1 MLSHEP
7 VSRGIRNPLANPRER
22 IEARMSLPD
31 IAGHE
36 LQDLVGSGRCGA
48 VYRAVSA
55 SGRACAV
62 KVFSSMAIN
71 RKALATAFRALQQ
84 MPHHRGVLP
93 VENYSFDKTPY
104 FCVMP
109 LVGVMTKDS
118 HGRRQWQT
126 PTLEAACNGLPPE
139 QAWRHIYEV
148 ADALAWLHKH
158 GIPHGNLRPCNV
170 LLEDDAESSIRLTD
184 LAQGWVG
191 GIHHLELTD
200 HFAHLCPEQAENPD
214 GVFAGYGPTWDVY
227 SFGVLAY
234 RLLNGT
240 LPRGA
245 EMWASEVERAQQQ
258 AAAGLAVQ
266 IDSNALL
273 SAVKSQPKVVW
284 PRPAQSKWD
293 ERRRNIIERAL
304 DLNPAARWADMREVV
319 REFEVLESDYL
330 LEESREQ
337 TVRERQKQAKKVLTL
352 QTAALSL
359 LTIFVLCFIYAFVTL
374 RRAQRAEKTI
384 DTLGANHKVEI
395 AAREN
400 RIATLTGERDIAR
413 GAKAVADQNLQ
424 NSQNA
429 VDQFLTQL
437 LQTPTGNEMEAGF
450 QKEQLND
457 ALAYCMRG
465 IPALEASPALGV
477 ERLRAY
483 GNIGQ
488 LHLRL
493 RNSAKAVEYLTKARE
508 QARELIGKG
517 TADGAQTALHQ
528 QWLGRYSLL
537 LSDIRGREGRHAES
551 LALLKDAT
559 VNLDKGLAADP
570 RNRLARN
577 ECARAWLEYGLRT
590 LRNGDISD
598 SEQALARVPVILDP
612 KLIGHDLI
620 SDEKF
625 LLARAKFARGISQR
639 EAGRIEDALNT
650 LIDSVKDMGGLVLGS
665 SPRNQD
671 QALLLAEAYTEL
683 AELIGRHF
691 SGADAR
697 EAHNQA
703 LPVLLEL
710 NRLMPEWAEVK
721 YFLARN
727 YGALA
732 SLARDAGNP
741 SEAAKKKQDAI
752 ELVNEILADDKTN
765 ARYGFLLAKLRGE
778 YAELMADTGKTA
790 GAIPIA
796 KQAVESMEELIKALP
811 ENDKLTPERRMWSS
825 QLAQLY
831 GSLGHTS
838 ESAGKK
844 TEAKAAFAS
853 AVAIWEK
860 LSAAIANDE
869 AIQAGLNW
877 SKGRLAKF
885 K

>member
-1 MLSHEP
+1 
-7 VSRGIRNPLANPRER
+7 
-22 IEARMSLPD
+22 MSLPD

-55 SGRACAV
+55 NGKACAV

-93 VENYSFDKTPY
+93 VESYSFDKTPY

-109 LVGVMTKDS
+109 LVGVMTKDN

-126 PTLEAACNGLPPE
+126 PTLESACTGLPPE

-158 GIPHGNLRPCNV
+158 GIPHGNLRPSNV
-170 LLEDDAESSIRLTD
+170 LLEDDAESSVRLAD
-184 LAQGWVG
+184 IAQGWVG

-200 HFAHLCPEQAENPD
+200 HFVHLCPEQAENPD

-234 RLLNGT
+234 RLLNGV

-245 EMWASEVERAQQQ
+245 DMWESEVERARQQ
-258 AAAGLAVQ
+258 AASGLAAQ

-273 SAVKSQPKVVW
+273 AAVKSQPRVLW
-284 PRPAQSKWD
+284 PHASQSKWE

-330 LEESREQ
+330 LEEARDQ
-337 TVRERQKQAKKVLTL
+337 TVRERQLQAKKVLTL
-352 QTAALSL
+352 QASAISL

-384 DTLGANHKVEI
+384 DGLAANHKIEI
-395 AAREN
+395 DERES
-400 RIATLTGERDIAR
+400 RIGMLTNERDIAR
-413 GAKAVADQNLQ
+413 GAKSVADQNLQ

-450 QKEQLND
+450 QREQLND
-457 ALAYCMRG
+457 ALDYCMRG
-465 IPALEASPALGV
+465 LPVLEASKTLGV

-488 LHLRL
+488 LHLKL
-493 RNSAKAVEYLTKARE
+493 RNSTQAVTYLTKARD
-508 QARELIGKG
+508 QAQELISKG
-517 TADGAQTALHQ
+517 EGEGPQIALYQ

-537 LSDIRGREGRHAES
+537 LSDIRGREGKHAES

-570 RNRLARN
+570 KNRLARN
-577 ECARAWLEYGLRT
+577 ECARAWLEYGMRT
-590 LRNGDISD
+590 LRNGDVAD
-598 SEQALARVPVILDP
+598 SEQAMARVPAILDP

-620 SDEKF
+620 NDEKF
-625 LLARAKFARGISQR
+625 ILARATFAKGISQR
-639 EAGRIEDALNT
+639 EAGKTEEALNT
-650 LIDSVKDMGGLVLGS
+650 LIDSVKEMGELVLGS

-691 SGADAR
+691 SGADAK
-697 EAHNQA
+697 EAHSQA
-703 LPVLLEL
+703 VPILLEL
-710 NRLMPEWAEVK
+710 NSLMPEWGEVK
-721 YFLARN
+721 YLLARN

-732 SLARDAGNP
+732 SLARDAGSP
-741 SEAAKKKQDAI
+741 SEASKKKQDAI
-752 ELVNEILADDKTN
+752 ELVNEIIADDKEN

-778 YAELMADTGKTA
+778 YAELLADSGKTTA
-790 GAIPIA
+790 AIPIA
-796 KQAVESMEELIKALP
+796 KQAVELLEGLITAQP
-811 ENDKLTPERRMWSS
+811 PSEKLTPERRMWAS

-831 GSLGHTS
+831 GALGHTS

-844 TEAKAAFAS
+844 TEAKAAFAN

-860 LSAAIANDE
+860 LAAAIANDE
-869 AIQAGLNW
+869 AIQTGLTW
-877 SKGRLAKF
+877 SKGRLAKL

>member
-1 MLSHEP
+1 
-7 VSRGIRNPLANPRER
+7 
-22 IEARMSLPD
+22 MSLPD

-55 SGRACAV
+55 NGKACAV

-71 RKALATAFRALQQ
+71 RKALTTAFRALQQ

-93 VENYSFDKTPY
+93 VESYSFDKTPY

-126 PTLEAACNGLPPE
+126 PTLEAACSGLPPE

-148 ADALAWLHKH
+148 SDALAWLHKH
-158 GIPHGNLRPCNV
+158 GIPHGNLRPSNI

-184 LAQGWVG
+184 IAQGWVG

-200 HFAHLCPEQAENPD
+200 HFVHLCPEQAENPD

-240 LPRGA
+240 LPRA
-245 EMWASEVERAQQQ
+245 ADIWANEVERARQQ
-258 AAAGLAVQ
+258 AAAGLAAQ
-266 IDSNALL
+266 IDSNMLL
-273 SAVKSQPKVVW
+273 TAVKSQPKIVW
-284 PRPAQSKWD
+284 PHPAQSKWD

-304 DLNPAARWADMREVV
+304 DLNPAARWSDMREVV

-337 TVRERQKQAKKVLTL
+337 TVRERQNQAKKVLTL
-352 QTAALSL
+352 QTTAISL

-374 RRAQRAEKTI
+374 RRAQKAEKTI
-384 DTLGANHKVEI
+384 DSLSDNHKIEI
-395 AAREN
+395 DAREN
-400 RIATLTGERDIAR
+400 RIATLTTERDASR
-413 GAKAVADQNLQ
+413 SAKAEADQNLI

-437 LQTPTGNEMEAGF
+437 LQTPTSNEMDVGF
-450 QKEQLND
+450 SKEQLQD

-465 IPALEASPALGV
+465 LPALEQSPSLGV

-488 LHLRL
+488 LHLKL
-493 RNSAKAVEYLTKARE
+493 RNTVQAVTFLTKAHD
-508 QARELIGKG
+508 QASELISKG
-517 TADGAQTALHQ
+517 VGGGDATPVALYQ

-537 LSDIRGREGRHAES
+537 LSDIRSREGRHAES
-551 LALLKDAT
+551 LAMLQDAT

-570 RNRLARN
+570 KNRLARN

-590 LRNGDISD
+590 LRNGDMTI
-598 SEQALARVPVILDP
+598 SEQALARVPAILDP
-612 KLIGHDLI
+612 KLIGHELI
-620 SDEKF
+620 NDEKF
-625 LLARAKFARGISQR
+625 LLARAKFAKGISQR
-639 EAGRIEDALNT
+639 EAGKIEDALNT
-650 LIDSVKDMGGLVLGS
+650 LIDSVKDMGELVLGS

-691 SGADAR
+691 SGTDAK
-697 EAHNQA
+697 EAHSQA
-703 LPVLLEL
+703 LPILLEL
-710 NRLMPEWAEVK
+710 NRLLPEWSEVK
-721 YFLARN
+721 YLLARN
-727 YGALA
+727 YGSLA
-732 SLARDAGNP
+732 SLARDAGSP
-741 SEAAKKKQDAI
+741 GEASKKKQDAI
-752 ELVNEILADDKTN
+752 ELVNEIIADDKDN
-765 ARYGFLLAKLRGE
+765 VRFAFLLAKLRGE
-778 YAELMADTGKTA
+778 YAEILADGGKTA
-790 GAIPIA
+790 NAIPIA
-796 KQAVESMEELIKALP
+796 KQAVDSLETLIKALP
-811 ENDKLTPERRMWSS
+811 PSEKLTPERRMWES

-831 GSLGHTS
+831 GALGHTS

-844 TEAKAAFAS
+844 AEAKVAFAK
-853 AVAIWEK
+853 AVATWEK
-860 LSAAIANDE
+860 LAAAITNDE
-869 AIQAGLNW
+869 AIQAGLTW
-877 SKGRLAKF
+877 SKGRLAKI

>member
-1 MLSHEP
+1 
-7 VSRGIRNPLANPRER
+7 
-22 IEARMSLPD
+22 MSLPD

-55 SGRACAV
+55 NGKACAV

-84 MPHHRGVLP
+84 MPYHRGVLP
-93 VENYSFDKTPY
+93 VDNFSFDKTPY

-109 LVGVMTKDS
+109 LVGVMTKDN

-126 PTLEAACNGLPPE
+126 PTLESACTGLPPE

-158 GIPHGNLRPCNV
+158 GIPHGNLRPSNV

-184 LAQGWVG
+184 IAQGWVG

-200 HFAHLCPEQAENPD
+200 HFVHLCPEQAENPD

-234 RLLNGT
+234 RLLNGM

-245 EMWASEVERAQQQ
+245 EMWDSEIDRARQQ
-258 AAAGLAVQ
+258 AASGLAAQ

-273 SAVKSQPKVVW
+273 AAVKAQPKVVW
-284 PRPAQSKWD
+284 PQSAQSKWE

-330 LEESREQ
+330 LEESRDQ
-337 TVRERQKQAKKVLTL
+337 TMRERQKQAKKILTL
-352 QTAALSL
+352 QSAAISL
-359 LTIFVLCFIYAFVTL
+359 LTIFVLSFIYAFVTL

-384 DTLGANHKVEI
+384 GGLAANHKVEI
-395 AAREN
+395 DALDD
-400 RIATLTGERDIAR
+400 RINTLTGERDVAR

-465 IPALEASPALGV
+465 LPALEQSKELGV
-477 ERLRAY
+477 ELLRAY

-488 LHLRL
+488 LHLKL
-493 RNSAKAVEYLTKARE
+493 RDATQAVTYLTKARD
-508 QARELIGKG
+508 QAAELISKDEGEG
-517 TADGAQTALHQ
+517 TQIALYQ
-528 QWLGRYSLL
+528 QWMGRYSLL
-537 LSDIRGREGRHAES
+537 LSDIRGREGKHVES

-570 RNRLARN
+570 KNRLARN

-590 LRNGDISD
+590 LRNGDMAD

-620 SDEKF
+620 NDEKF
-625 LLARAKFARGISQR
+625 ILARATFAKGISQR
-639 EAGRIEDALNT
+639 EAGKTEEALNT
-650 LIDSVKDMGGLVLGS
+650 LIDSVKEMGELVLGS

-691 SGADAR
+691 SGADAK
-697 EAHNQA
+697 EAHSQA
-703 LPVLLEL
+703 VPILLEL

-732 SLARDAGNP
+732 SLARDAGSP
-741 SEAAKKKQDAI
+741 SEASKKKQDAI
-752 ELVNEILADDKTN
+752 ELVNEIIADDKEN

-778 YAELMADTGKTA
+778 YAELLADSGKTTA
-790 GAIPIA
+790 SIPIA
-796 KQAVESMEELIKALP
+796 KQAVELLEALITAQP
-811 ENDKLTPERRMWSS
+811 ASEKLTPERRMWAS

-831 GSLGHTS
+831 GALGHTS

-844 TEAKAAFAS
+844 TDAKAAFAN

-860 LSAAIANDE
+860 LAAAIANDE
-869 AIQAGLNW
+869 AIQTGLTW
-877 SKGRLAKF
+877 SKGRLAKL

>member
-1 MLSHEP
+1 
-7 VSRGIRNPLANPRER
+7 
-22 IEARMSLPD
+22 MSLPD

-55 SGRACAV
+55 NGKACAV

-126 PTLEAACNGLPPE
+126 PTLEAVCNGLPPE

-158 GIPHGNLRPCNV
+158 GIPHGNLRPANV

-184 LAQGWVG
+184 IAQGWVG

-200 HFAHLCPEQAENPD
+200 HFVHLCPEQAENPD

-234 RLLNGT
+234 RLLNGI

-258 AAAGLAVQ
+258 AAAGLAAQ

-273 SAVKSQPKVVW
+273 AAVKSQPKVVW
-284 PRPAQSKWD
+284 PHPAQSKWD

-374 RRAQRAEKTI
+374 RRAQKAEKTI
-384 DTLGANHKVEI
+384 DSLGANHKIEI
-395 AAREN
+395 DAREN
-400 RIATLTGERDIAR
+400 RIATLTTERDTSRA
-413 GAKAVADQNLQ
+413 AKAVADQNLQ

-465 IPALEASPALGV
+465 LTALETSPALGV

-493 RNSAKAVEYLTKARE
+493 RNTTQAVEYLTKARE
-508 QARELIGKG
+508 QALDLISKG
-517 TADGAQTALHQ
+517 AGEGAQIALYQ

-537 LSDIRGREGRHAES
+537 LSDIRGREGRHADS
-551 LALLKDAT
+551 LLLLGDAT

-570 RNRLARN
+570 KNRLARN

-590 LRNGDISD
+590 LRNGDMPG

-620 SDEKF
+620 NDEKF
-625 LLARAKFARGISQR
+625 ILARAKFAKGISQR
-639 EAGRIEDALNT
+639 EAGKIEEALNT
-650 LIDSVKDMGGLVLGS
+650 LIDSVKDMGELVLGS

-691 SGADAR
+691 SGADAK
-697 EAHNQA
+697 EAHSQA
-703 LPVLLEL
+703 LPILLEL

-741 SEAAKKKQDAI
+741 SEASKKKQDAI

-778 YAELMADTGKTA
+778 YAELMADTGKTTA
-790 GAIPIA
+790 AIPIA
-796 KQAVESMEELIKALP
+796 KQAVESMEALIKALP
-811 ENDKLTPERRMWSS
+811 ESDKLTPERRMWSS

-831 GSLGHTS
+831 GALGHTS

-860 LSAAIANDE
+860 LAAAIANDE

-877 SKGRLAKF
+877 SKGRLAKI

>member
-1 MLSHEP
+1 
-7 VSRGIRNPLANPRER
+7 
-22 IEARMSLPD
+22 MSLPE

-55 SGRACAV
+55 NGKACAV

-93 VENYSFDKTPY
+93 VESYSFDKTPY

-126 PTLEAACNGLPPE
+126 PTLESACNGLPPE

-158 GIPHGNLRPCNV
+158 GIPHGNLRPSNI
-170 LLEDDAESSIRLTD
+170 LLEDDAESSIRLSD
-184 LAQGWVG
+184 IAQGWVG

-200 HFAHLCPEQAENPD
+200 HFVHLCPEQAENPD
-214 GVFAGYGPTWDVY
+214 GVFAGYGPSWDVY

-234 RLLNGT
+234 RLLNGM

-245 EMWASEVERAQQQ
+245 EMWDSEVERARQQ
-258 AAAGLAVQ
+258 AASGLAVQ

-273 SAVKSQPKVVW
+273 SAVKMQPKIVW
-284 PRPAQSKWD
+284 PHPAQSKWE
-293 ERRRNIIERAL
+293 ERRHNIIERAL

-330 LEESREQ
+330 LEEARDQ

-352 QTAALSL
+352 QTAAISL

-384 DTLGANHKVEI
+384 DNLASNHKIELDAQKNLNTTVM
-395 AAREN
+395 N
-400 RIATLTGERDIAR
+400 ERDTAR
-413 GAKAVADQNLQ
+413 AAKAVADQNLQ

-450 QKEQLND
+450 QKEQLRD

-465 IPALEASPALGV
+465 LPVLEQSPALGV

-488 LHLRL
+488 LHLKL
-493 RNSAKAVEYLTKARE
+493 RDTVQAVTYLTKARE
-508 QARELIGKG
+508 QAAELISKG
-517 TADGAQTALHQ
+517 AGEESQIALYQ

-537 LSDIRGREGRHAES
+537 LSDIRGHEGRHAES
-551 LALLKDAT
+551 LELLKEAT

-570 RNRLARN
+570 KNRLARN

-590 LRNGDISD
+590 LRNGDVAD
-598 SEQALARVPVILDP
+598 SEQALARVPMILDP

-620 SDEKF
+620 NDEKF
-625 LLARAKFARGISQR
+625 ILARAKFAKGISQR
-639 EAGRIEDALNT
+639 DAGKVEDALNT
-650 LIDSVKDMGGLVLGS
+650 LIDSVKDMGELVLGS

-691 SGADAR
+691 SGVDAK
-697 EAHNQA
+697 EAHNQGV
-703 LPVLLEL
+703 PILLEL
-710 NRLMPEWAEVK
+710 NRLLPEWAEVK
-721 YFLARN
+721 YLLARN

-732 SLARDAGNP
+732 SLARDAGSP

-752 ELVNEILADDKTN
+752 ELVNEILADETDN
-765 ARYGFLLAKLRGE
+765 ARYGFLQAKLRGE
-778 YAELMADTGKTA
+778 YAELLADSGKTSA
-790 GAIPIA
+790 AIPIA
-796 KQAVESMEELIKALP
+796 KQAVESLEALIKAQP
-811 ENDKLTPERRMWSS
+811 ESDKLTPERRMWAS

-831 GSLGHTS
+831 GSLGHTT
-838 ESAGKK
+838 EKAGNK
-844 TEAKAAFAS
+844 TEARAAFS
-853 AVAIWEK
+853 NAVAIWEK
-860 LSAAIANDE
+860 LAAAIANDE
-869 AIQAGLNW
+869 AIQTGLTW
-877 SKGRLAKF
+877 SKGRLAKL

>member
-1 MLSHEP
+1 
-7 VSRGIRNPLANPRER
+7 
-22 IEARMSLPD
+22 MSLPE

-36 LQDLVGSGRCGA
+36 LQDLVGSGSCGA
-48 VYRAVSA
+48 VYRAVA
-55 SGRACAV
+55 SNGKACAV

-71 RKALATAFRALQQ
+71 RKALNTAFRALQQ

-93 VENYSFDKTPY
+93 IESFSFEKTPY

-118 HGRRQWQT
+118 HGRRLWQT
-126 PTLEAACNGLPPE
+126 PTLESFCSGLPPE

-148 ADALAWLHKH
+148 SDALAWLHKH
-158 GIPHGNLRPCNV
+158 GLPHGNLRPSNV

-184 LAQGWVG
+184 IAQGWVG
-191 GIHHLELTD
+191 GIHHLDLTD
-200 HFAHLCPEQAENPD
+200 HFLHLCPEQAENPD
-214 GVFAGYGPTWDVY
+214 GVFAGYGPSWDVY

-234 RLLNGT
+234 RLLNGV

-245 EMWASEVERAQQQ
+245 DMWTNEVARAKQHSAS
-258 AAAGLAVQ
+258 GLAVQ

-273 SAVKSQPKVVW
+273 AAVKSQPKIVW
-284 PRPAQSKWD
+284 MNPAQSKW
-293 ERRRNIIERAL
+293 EARRHSIIERAL
-304 DLNPAARWADMREVV
+304 DLNPAARWADMREIV

-337 TVRERQKQAKKVLTL
+337 TGRVRQQQAKKILTL
-352 QTAALSL
+352 QTASISL
-359 LTIFVLCFIYAFVTL
+359 LSVFVLCFIYSFVTL
-374 RRAQRAEKTI
+374 RRAQKAETTVSNI
-384 DTLGANHKVEI
+384 HATHKIELD
-395 AAREN
+395 ARDE
-400 RIATLTGERDIAR
+400 RLATLTSERDISR
-413 GAKAVADQNLQ
+413 GAKAVADSNLQ

-437 LQTPTGNEMEAGF
+437 LQTPTGNEMEVGF
-450 QKEQLND
+450 SRDQLNE

-465 IPALEASPALGV
+465 LPALEQSADLGV

-488 LHLRL
+488 LHLKL
-493 RNSAKAVEYLTKARE
+493 RNGPQATTFLTKARD
-508 QARELIGKG
+508 QALELLSKG
-517 TADGAQTALHQ
+517 VGEGAQRALYQ

-537 LSDIRGREGRHAES
+537 LSDIRSREGRHADS

-559 VNLDKGLAADP
+559 TNLDSGLAADP
-570 RNRLARN
+570 KNRLARN

-590 LRNGDISD
+590 LRNGDAAD
-598 SEQALARVPVILDP
+598 SEQALARVPAILDP

-625 LLARAKFARGISQR
+625 ILARAKFAKGVSQR
-639 EAGRIEDALNT
+639 DGGKIEEALNT
-650 LIDSVKDMGGLVLGS
+650 LIDSVKAMGELVLGS

-691 SGADAR
+691 SGNDAK

-703 LPVLLEL
+703 LPILLEL
-710 NRLMPEWAEVK
+710 NRLLPEWAEVK
-721 YFLARN
+721 YLLARN

-732 SLARDAGNP
+732 GLARDAGNP
-741 SEAAKKKQDAI
+741 SEASKKKQDAI
-752 ELVNEILADDKTN
+752 EFVNEILADDKTN

-778 YAELMADTGKTA
+778 YAELMADNGKTA
-790 GAIPIA
+790 AAIPIA
-796 KQAVESMEELIKALP
+796 KQAVDSIEALITALP
-811 ENDKLTPERRMWSS
+811 GDKLTPERRMWES

-831 GSLGHTS
+831 GALGHTS
-838 ESAGKK
+838 EGAGKK
-844 TEAKAAFAS
+844 TEAKAAFTKS
-853 AVAIWEK
+853 VAIWEK
-860 LSAAIANDE
+860 LAAAIANDE
-869 AIQAGLNW
+869 SIQTGLNW
-877 SKGRLAKF
+877 SKGRLAKL

>member
-1 MLSHEP
+1 
-7 VSRGIRNPLANPRER
+7 
-22 IEARMSLPD
+22 MSLPE

-48 VYRAVSA
+48 VYRAVSTH
-55 SGRACAV
+55 GKACAV

-93 VENYSFDKTPY
+93 VENFSFEKTPY

-109 LVGVMTKDS
+109 LVGVMTKDN
-118 HGRRQWQT
+118 HGRRLWQT
-126 PTLEAACNGLPPE
+126 PTLEAACGGLPPE

-148 ADALAWLHKH
+148 ADALSWLHKH
-158 GIPHGNLRPCNV
+158 GLPHGNLRPANV
-170 LLEDDAESSIRLTD
+170 LLEDDAESSVRLTD
-184 LAQGWVG
+184 IAQGWVG

-200 HFAHLCPEQAENPD
+200 HFVHLCPEQAENPD
-214 GVFAGYGPTWDVY
+214 GVFAGYGPSWDVY

-234 RLLNGT
+234 RLLNGR

-245 EMWASEVERAQQQ
+245 EMWESEVARASQ
-258 AAAGLAVQ
+258 AAASGLAVQ

-273 SAVKSQPKVVW
+273 AAVKAQPKIVW
-284 PRPAQSKWD
+284 PQPAQSKWE

-304 DLNPAARWADMREVV
+304 DLNPAARWADMREIV

-330 LEESREQ
+330 LEEAREQ
-337 TVRERQKQAKKVLTL
+337 TVRERQKQARKVLTL
-352 QTAALSL
+352 QTTAITL
-359 LTIFVLCFIYAFVTL
+359 LTLVVLSVIYAFVTL
-374 RRAQRAEKTI
+374 RRAQKAETTI
-384 DTLGANHKVEI
+384 ASISANHKHETDALDAQI
-395 AAREN
+395 T
-400 RIATLTGERDIAR
+400 TLTSERDASR
-413 GAKAVADQNLQ
+413 AAKAVADQNLQ

-450 QKEQLND
+450 SRDQLKE
-457 ALAYCMRG
+457 ALAYCLRG
-465 IPALEASPALGV
+465 LPALEEAPALGV

-488 LHLRL
+488 LHLKL
-493 RNSAKAVEYLTKARE
+493 RDSAKAVEYLTKARD
-508 QARELIGKG
+508 QAAELIGKG
-517 TADGAQTALHQ
+517 AAEPAQLALYQ

-537 LSDIRGREGRHAES
+537 LSDIRGREGRHADS

-559 VNLDKGLAADP
+559 VNLDQGMAADP
-570 RNRLARN
+570 KNRLARN

-590 LRNGDISD
+590 LRNGDMAD
-598 SEQALARVPVILDP
+598 SEQALARVPVILDA
-612 KLIGHDLI
+612 KLIGHELI
-620 SDEKF
+620 NDEKF
-625 LLARAKFARGISQR
+625 ILARAKYAKGISQR
-639 EAGRIEDALNT
+639 EAGKIEEALNT
-650 LIDSVKDMGGLVLGS
+650 LIDSVKDMGELVLGS
-665 SPRNQD
+665 SPRNQE
-671 QALLLAEAYTEL
+671 QALLLSEAYTEL

-691 SGADAR
+691 SGADAK

-703 LPVLLEL
+703 LPILLEL
-710 NRLMPEWAEVK
+710 NRLLPEWTEVK
-721 YFLARN
+721 YLLARN

-732 SLARDAGNP
+732 SLARDAGSP

-752 ELVNEILADDKTN
+752 ELVNEILSDDKDN
-765 ARYGFLLAKLRGE
+765 VRYGFLLAKLRGE
-778 YAELMADTGKTA
+778 YAELMADGGKTTA
-790 GAIPIA
+790 AIPIA
-796 KQAVESMEELIKALP
+796 KQAVESLEALIQAQP
-811 ENDKLTPERRMWSS
+811 PSDKLTPERRMWAG

-844 TEAKAAFAS
+844 TEAKAAFAN

-860 LSAAIANDE
+860 LAAATSNDE
-869 AIQAGLNW
+869 AVQNGLTW
-877 SKGRLAKF
+877 SKGRLAKI

>member
-1 MLSHEP
+1 
-7 VSRGIRNPLANPRER
+7 
-22 IEARMSLPD
+22 MSLPE

-48 VYRAVSA
+48 VYRAVA
-55 SGRACAV
+55 TNGKACAV

-71 RKALATAFRALQQ
+71 RKALATAFRVQQQ

-93 VENYSFDKTPY
+93 VETFSFDRTPY

-118 HGRRQWQT
+118 HGRRLWQT
-126 PTLEAACNGLPPE
+126 PTLEAACSGGLPPE

-158 GIPHGNLRPCNV
+158 GLPHGNLRPCNV
-170 LLEDDAESSIRLTD
+170 LLEDDAEASIRLTD
-184 LAQGWVG
+184 IAQGWVG

-200 HFAHLCPEQAENPD
+200 HFVHLCPEQAENPD
-214 GVFAGYGPTWDVY
+214 GVFAGYGPSWDVY

-234 RLLNGT
+234 RLLNGV

-245 EMWASEVERAQQQ
+245 DAWAEEVERANQA

-266 IDSNALL
+266 INSNVLL
-273 SAVKSQPKVVW
+273 AAVKAQPKVVW
-284 PRPAQSKWD
+284 PHPAQSKWD

-304 DLNPAARWADMREVV
+304 DLNPAARWADMREIV

-337 TVRERQKQAKKVLTL
+337 TVRERQLQAKKVMTL
-352 QTAALSL
+352 QTTAICL
-359 LTIFVLCFIYAFVTL
+359 LTVFVLAGVYAFLTL
-374 RRAQRAEKTI
+374 RRAQKAEGTI
-384 DTLGANHKVEI
+384 DNLNANHKVEI
-395 AAREN
+395 DAREV
-400 RIATLTGERDIAR
+400 RIATLTNERDSSR
-413 GAKAVADQNLQ
+413 SAKAVTDQNLQ
-424 NSQNA
+424 NSQRA

-450 QKEQLND
+450 SRDQLLE
-457 ALAYCMRG
+457 ALEYCMRG
-465 IPALEASPALGV
+465 LPVLEQSPNLGV

-488 LHLRL
+488 LHLKL
-493 RNSAKAVEYLTKARE
+493 RNSSQAVAYLTKARE
-508 QARELIGKG
+508 QATELIVKG
-517 TADGAQTALHQ
+517 GDIDPAQLAQYQ

-537 LSDIRGREGRHAES
+537 LSDIRNHEGRHAAS
-551 LALLKDAT
+551 LELLKEAT
-559 VNLDKGLAADP
+559 ANLDKGLAADP

-590 LRNGDISD
+590 LRNGDSTE
-598 SEQALARVPVILDP
+598 SEAALARVPAILDP

-620 SDEKF
+620 NDEKF
-625 LLARAKFARGISQR
+625 ILARAKFAKGISQR
-639 EAGRIEDALNT
+639 DSGKVEDALNT
-650 LIDSVKDMGGLVLGS
+650 LIDSVKDMGELVMGS

-683 AELIGRHF
+683 AELIGKHF
-691 SGADAR
+691 GGADAK

-703 LPVLLEL
+703 LPILLEL
-710 NRLMPEWAEVK
+710 NRILPEWADVK
-721 YFLARN
+721 YLLARN

-732 SLARDAGNP
+732 SLARDAGSA

-778 YAELMADTGKTA
+778 YAELMADAGKTA
-790 GAIPIA
+790 AAIPIA
-796 KQAVESMEELIKALP
+796 QQAVTALEELIKAQGP
-811 ENDKLTPERRMWSS
+811 AEKLTPERRMWAA

-831 GSLGHTS
+831 GALGHTC
-838 ESAGKK
+838 EGAGKK
-844 TEAKAAFAS
+844 AEARTAFSS

-860 LSAAIANDE
+860 LAAASAADE
-869 AIQAGLNW
+869 AVQAGLAW
-877 SKGRLAKF
+877 SKGRLAKI

>member
-1 MLSHEP
+1 
-7 VSRGIRNPLANPRER
+7 
-22 IEARMSLPD
+22 MSLPE

-55 SGRACAV
+55 NGKACAV

-93 VENYSFDKTPY
+93 VESYSFDKTPY

-126 PTLEAACNGLPPE
+126 PTLESACNGLPPE

-158 GIPHGNLRPCNV
+158 GIPHGNLRPSNI
-170 LLEDDAESSIRLTD
+170 LLEDDAESSIRLSD
-184 LAQGWVG
+184 IAQGWVG

-200 HFAHLCPEQAENPD
+200 HFVHLCPEQAENPD
-214 GVFAGYGPTWDVY
+214 GVFAGYGPSWDVY

-234 RLLNGT
+234 RLLNGM

-245 EMWASEVERAQQQ
+245 EMWDSEVERARQQ
-258 AAAGLAVQ
+258 AASGLAVQ

-273 SAVKSQPKVVW
+273 SAVKMQPKIVW
-284 PRPAQSKWD
+284 PHPAQSKWE
-293 ERRRNIIERAL
+293 ERRHNIIERAL

-330 LEESREQ
+330 LEEARDQ

-352 QTAALSL
+352 QTSAISL
-359 LTIFVLCFIYAFVTL
+359 LTIFVLCFIYAFTTL
-374 RRAQRAEKTI
+374 RRAQKAEKTI
-384 DTLGANHKVEI
+384 DSLAANHKIELDAQKNLNTTVM
-395 AAREN
+395 N
-400 RIATLTGERDIAR
+400 ERDTAR
-413 GAKAVADQNLQ
+413 AAKAVADQNLQ

-450 QKEQLND
+450 QKEQLRD

-465 IPALEASPALGV
+465 LPGLEESPALGV

-488 LHLRL
+488 LHLKL
-493 RNSAKAVEYLTKARE
+493 RDTAQAVTYLTKARE
-508 QARELIGKG
+508 QAAELIQKG
-517 TADGAQTALHQ
+517 QGEESQIALYQ

-537 LSDIRGREGRHAES
+537 LSDIRGHEGRHAES
-551 LALLKDAT
+551 LELLKEAT

-570 RNRLARN
+570 KNRLARN

-590 LRNGDISD
+590 LRNGDVAD
-598 SEQALARVPVILDP
+598 SEQALARVPMILDP

-620 SDEKF
+620 NDEKF
-625 LLARAKFARGISQR
+625 ILARAKFAKGISQR
-639 EAGRIEDALNT
+639 DAGKVEDALNT
-650 LIDSVKDMGGLVLGS
+650 LIDSVKDMGELVLGS

-703 LPVLLEL
+703 VPILLEL
-710 NRLMPEWAEVK
+710 IRLLPEWAEVK
-721 YFLARN
+721 YLLARN

-732 SLARDAGNP
+732 SLARDAGSP

-752 ELVNEILADDKTN
+752 ELVNEILADDKDN
-765 ARYGFLLAKLRGE
+765 ARYGFLQAKLRGE
-778 YAELMADTGKTA
+778 YAELLADSGKTTA
-790 GAIPIA
+790 AIPIA
-796 KQAVESMEELIKALP
+796 KQAVESLEALIKAQP
-811 ENDKLTPERRMWSS
+811 ESDKLTPERRMWAS

-831 GSLGHTS
+831 GSLGHTT
-838 ESAGKK
+838 EKAGNK
-844 TEAKAAFAS
+844 TEARAAFS
-853 AVAIWEK
+853 NAVAIWEK
-860 LSAAIANDE
+860 LAAAIANDE
-869 AIQAGLNW
+869 AIQTGLNW
-877 SKGRLAKF
+877 SKGRLAKL

>member
-1 MLSHEP
+1 
-7 VSRGIRNPLANPRER
+7 
-22 IEARMSLPD
+22 MSLPD

-55 SGRACAV
+55 NGKACAV

-71 RKALATAFRALQQ
+71 RKALATAFRALRQ

-139 QAWRHIYEV
+139 QAWRYIYEV

-184 LAQGWVG
+184 IAQGWVG
-191 GIHHLELTD
+191 GTHHLELTD
-200 HFAHLCPEQAENPD
+200 HFVHLCPEQAENPD
-214 GVFAGYGPTWDVY
+214 GVFAGYELTCDVY

-234 RLLNGT
+234 RLINGV

-245 EMWASEVERAQQQ
+245 EIWASEVERVQQQ
-258 AAAGLAVQ
+258 VASGLAAQ

-273 SAVKSQPKVVW
+273 AAVKSQPKVVW
-284 PRPAQSKWD
+284 PHPEQSKWD
-293 ERRRNIIERAL
+293 ERRRNIIDRAL
-304 DLNPAARWADMREVV
+304 DLNPAARWGDMREIV
-319 REFEVLESDYL
+319 REFEVFESDYL

-337 TVRERQKQAKKVLTL
+337 TVRERQKQAKKVLAL
-352 QTAALSL
+352 QTAAISL
-359 LTIFVLCFIYAFVTL
+359 LTISVLCFVHAFVTL
-374 RRAQRAEKTI
+374 RRAQKAEQAI
-384 DTLGANHKVEI
+384 DSLGANHKIKIE
-395 AAREN
+395 ASEN
-400 RIATLTGERDIAR
+400 RIASLISERDIAR
-413 GAKAVADQNLQ
+413 STKVVADQNLQ
-424 NSQNA
+424 NSQNV
-429 VDQFLTQL
+429 VDKFLTQL
-437 LQTPTGNEMEAGF
+437 LQTSTDNEMEADF

-457 ALAYCMRG
+457 ALAYYMRQLAG
-465 IPALEASPALGV
+465 HEQSSAFGV

-488 LHLRL
+488 IHLRL
-493 RNSAKAVEYLTKARE
+493 RNSAQAVEYLTKARE
-508 QARELIGKG
+508 QVLEIISKGGGEEGK
-517 TADGAQTALHQ
+517 TALYQ

-537 LSDIRGREGRHAES
+537 LSDIRGREGRHADS
-551 LALLKDAT
+551 LALLGDAT

-570 RNRLARN
+570 QNRLSRN

-590 LRNGDISD
+590 LRNGDMTG
-598 SEQALARVPVILDP
+598 SEQALARVPVILDT
-612 KLIGHDLI
+612 KLIGHELI
-620 SDEKF
+620 NDEKF
-625 LLARAKFARGISQR
+625 IHARAKFAKGISQR
-639 EAGRIEDALNT
+639 EVGKIEEALNT
-650 LIDSVKDMGGLVLGS
+650 LIESVRDMGELVLGS

-671 QALLLAEAYTEL
+671 QALILAEAYTEL

-691 SGADAR
+691 SGADAK
-697 EAHNQA
+697 EAHSQA
-703 LPVLLEL
+703 LPILLEL

-732 SLARDAGNP
+732 SLARDAGSP
-741 SEAAKKKQDAI
+741 SEASKKKQDAI
-752 ELVNEILADDKTN
+752 ELVNEILANDKTN

-778 YAELMADTGKTA
+778 NAELMADNNKTA
-790 GAIPIA
+790 AAIPIA
-796 KQAVESMEELIKALP
+796 KQAVDSMEALIKALP
-811 ENDKLTPERRMWSS
+811 ESDKLTPERRMWLS

-853 AVAIWEK
+853 AVVIWEK
-860 LSAAIANDE
+860 LAAAIANDE

-877 SKGRLAKF
+877 SKGRLAKI

>member
-1 MLSHEP
+1 
-7 VSRGIRNPLANPRER
+7 
-22 IEARMSLPD
+22 MSLPE

-36 LQDLVGSGRCGA
+36 LQDLVGSGSCGA
-48 VYRAVSA
+48 VYRAVSTH
-55 SGRACAV
+55 GKACAV

-71 RKALATAFRALQQ
+71 RKALNTAFRALQQ
-84 MPHHRGVLP
+84 MPYHRGVLP
-93 VENYSFDKTPY
+93 VESHSFDKTPY
-104 FCVMP
+104 YCVMP

-118 HGRRQWQT
+118 HGRRLWQT
-126 PTLEAACNGLPPE
+126 PTLESACNGLPPE

-148 ADALAWLHKH
+148 SDALAWLHKH
-158 GIPHGNLRPCNV
+158 GLPHGNLRPSNV
-170 LLEDDAESSIRLTD
+170 LLEDDAESSVRLTD
-184 LAQGWVG
+184 IAQGWVG
-191 GIHHLELTD
+191 GIHHLELSD
-200 HFAHLCPEQAENPD
+200 HFVHLCPEQAENPD
-214 GVFAGYGPTWDVY
+214 GVFAGYGPSWDVY

-234 RLLNGT
+234 RLLNGG

-245 EMWASEVERAQQQ
+245 EMWDSEVERARQK

-266 IDSNALL
+266 VDSNALL
-273 SAVKSQPKVVW
+273 AAVKAQPRVVW
-284 PRPAQSKWD
+284 PQPAQSKWE

-319 REFEVLESDYL
+319 REFEVLESDYQ
-330 LEESREQ
+330 LEESRAQ

-352 QTAALSL
+352 QSTAISL
-359 LTIFVLCFIYAFVTL
+359 LTIFVLCFIYAFITL
-374 RRAQRAEKTI
+374 RRAQKAETTI
-384 DTLGANHKVEI
+384 STLAANHKIEI
-395 AAREN
+395 DAREGS
-400 RIATLTGERDIAR
+400 IATLTGERDTAR
-413 GAKAVADQNLQ
+413 AAKAVADQNLQ

-450 QKEQLND
+450 SRDQLKE

-465 IPALEASPALGV
+465 LPDLEQAPALGV

-488 LHLRL
+488 LHLKL
-493 RNSAKAVEYLTKARE
+493 RNSTQAVSYLTKARD
-508 QARELIGKG
+508 QAAELIAKG
-517 TADGAQTALHQ
+517 GAEDAKTALYQ

-537 LSDIRGREGRHAES
+537 LSDIRGNEGRHAES

-570 RNRLARN
+570 KNRLARN

-590 LRNGDISD
+590 LRNGDVAG
-598 SEQALARVPVILDP
+598 SEQALARVPAILDP

-620 SDEKF
+620 NDEKF
-625 LLARAKFARGISQR
+625 ILARAKFAKGVSQR
-639 EAGRIEDALNT
+639 DAGKIEEALNT
-650 LIDSVKDMGGLVLGS
+650 LIDSVKDMGELVLGS

-691 SGADAR
+691 SGPDAK
-697 EAHNQA
+697 EAHSQA
-703 LPVLLEL
+703 LPILLEL
-710 NRLMPEWAEVK
+710 NRLLPEWSEVK
-721 YFLARN
+721 YLLARN

-732 SLARDAGNP
+732 SLARDAGSP
-741 SEAAKKKQDAI
+741 SEASKKKQDAI
-752 ELVNEILADDKTN
+752 ELVNEILADEPEN

-778 YAELMADTGKTA
+778 YAELLADGGKTTA
-790 GAIPIA
+790 AIPIA
-796 KQAVESMEELIKALP
+796 KQAVTSLEALITAQP
-811 ENDKLTPERRMWSS
+811 PADHLTPERRMWAS

-831 GSLGHTS
+831 GSLGHTT
-838 ESAGKK
+838 EKAGSK

-860 LSAAIANDE
+860 LAAAISNDE
-869 AIQAGLNW
+869 AIQNGLNW
-877 SKGRLAKF
+877 SKGRLAKL

>member
-1 MLSHEP
+1 
-7 VSRGIRNPLANPRER
+7 
-22 IEARMSLPD
+22 MSLPD

-55 SGRACAV
+55 NGKACAV

-93 VENYSFDKTPY
+93 VESYSFDKTPY

-126 PTLEAACNGLPPE
+126 PTLESACNGLPPE

-148 ADALAWLHKH
+148 SDALAWLHKH
-158 GIPHGNLRPCNV
+158 GIPHGNLRPSNV
-170 LLEDDAESSIRLTD
+170 LLEDDVESSIRLTD
-184 LAQGWVG
+184 IAQGWVG

-200 HFAHLCPEQAENPD
+200 HFVHLCPEQAENPD

-234 RLLNGT
+234 RLLNGI

-245 EMWASEVERAQQQ
+245 EMWESEIERARQQ

-273 SAVKSQPKVVW
+273 AAVKSQPKVVW
-284 PRPAQSKWD
+284 PHPAQSKWD

-319 REFEVLESDYL
+319 REFEVLEGDYL

-352 QTAALSL
+352 QTAAISL
-359 LTIFVLCFIYAFVTL
+359 LTIFVLSFIYAFVTL
-374 RRAQRAEKTI
+374 RRAQKAEKTI
-384 DTLGANHKVEI
+384 DNLGSNHKIEI
-395 AAREN
+395 DAREN
-400 RIATLTGERDIAR
+400 RIATLTTERDISR
-413 GAKAVADQNLQ
+413 SAKAVADQNLQ

-465 IPALEASPALGV
+465 LPALEQSPTLGV
-477 ERLRAY
+477 ERLRSY

-488 LHLRL
+488 LHLKL
-493 RNSAKAVEYLTKARE
+493 RNSVQAVTFLTKARE
-508 QARELIGKG
+508 QALELISQGAG
-517 TADGAQTALHQ
+517 EGAQIALYQ

-537 LSDIRGREGRHAES
+537 LSDIRSREGRHADS
-551 LALLKDAT
+551 LTLLKDAT
-559 VNLDKGLAADP
+559 ENLDKGLAADP
-570 RNRLARN
+570 KNRLARN

-590 LRNGDISD
+590 LRNGDVAD
-598 SEQALARVPVILDP
+598 SEQAMARVPAILDA

-620 SDEKF
+620 NDEKF
-625 LLARAKFARGISQR
+625 ILARAKFAKGISQR
-639 EAGRIEDALNT
+639 DAGKTEDALNT
-650 LIDSVKDMGGLVLGS
+650 LIDSVKDMGELVLGS

-703 LPVLLEL
+703 LPILLEL

-721 YFLARN
+721 YFLSRT

-732 SLARDAGNP
+732 SLARDAGSP
-741 SEAAKKKQDAI
+741 SEASKKKQDAI
-752 ELVNEILADDKTN
+752 ELVNEILADDPTN

-778 YAELMADTGKTA
+778 YAELLADSGKTS

-796 KQAVESMEELIKALP
+796 KQAVESLEALITAQP
-811 ENDKLTPERRMWSS
+811 PSEKLTPERRMWAS

-844 TEAKAAFAS
+844 TEAKAAFAN

-860 LSAAIANDE
+860 LAAAIANDE

-877 SKGRLAKF
+877 SKGRLAKI

>member
-1 MLSHEP
+1 
-7 VSRGIRNPLANPRER
+7 
-22 IEARMSLPD
+22 MSLPE

-48 VYRAVSA
+48 VYRAVA
-55 SGRACAV
+55 TNGKACAV

-71 RKALATAFRALQQ
+71 RKALATAFRVQQQ

-93 VENYSFDKTPY
+93 VESYSFERTPY

-118 HGRRQWQT
+118 HGRRLWQT
-126 PTLEAACNGLPPE
+126 PTLEAACGGLPPE

-158 GIPHGNLRPCNV
+158 GLPHGNLRPCNV
-170 LLEDDAESSIRLTD
+170 LLEDDAEASIRLTD
-184 LAQGWVG
+184 IAQGWVG

-200 HFAHLCPEQAENPD
+200 HFVHLCPEQAENPD
-214 GVFAGYGPTWDVY
+214 GVFAGYGPSWDVY

-245 EMWASEVERAQQQ
+245 EAWADEVARANQ
-258 AAAGLAVQ
+258 AAASGLAVQ
-266 IDSNALL
+266 IDSNTLL
-273 SAVKSQPKVVW
+273 AAVKSQPKVVW
-284 PRPAQSKWD
+284 PYPAQSKWD

-304 DLNPAARWADMREVV
+304 DLNPAARWADMREIV

-330 LEESREQ
+330 LEESRDQ
-337 TVRERQKQAKKVLTL
+337 TVRERQLQAKKVMTL
-352 QTAALSL
+352 QSTAIAL
-359 LTIFVLCFIYAFVTL
+359 LTVFVLCIVYAFTTL
-374 RRAQRAEKTI
+374 RRAQKAEGTI
-384 DTLGANHKVEI
+384 DNLSANHKVEI
-395 AAREN
+395 DARES
-400 RIATLTGERDIAR
+400 RISTLTSERDTSRA
-413 GAKAVADQNLQ
+413 AKAVTDQNLQ

-450 QKEQLND
+450 SRDQLQE
-457 ALAYCMRG
+457 ALEYCMRG
-465 IPALEASPALGV
+465 LPALEQSPALGV

-488 LHLRL
+488 LHLKL
-493 RNSAKAVEYLTKARE
+493 RNTSQAVAYLTKARE
-508 QARELIGKG
+508 QAMDVISKG
-517 TADGAQTALHQ
+517 GGNIDPTQLAQYE

-537 LSDIRGREGRHAES
+537 LSDIRNHEGRHADS
-551 LALLKDAT
+551 LALLREAT
-559 VNLDKGLAADP
+559 ANLDKGLAADP

-590 LRNGDISD
+590 LRNGDSAD
-598 SEQALARVPVILDP
+598 SEAAMARVPAILDP

-625 LLARAKFARGISQR
+625 ILARAKFAKGISQR
-639 EAGRIEDALNT
+639 DAGKIEDALNT
-650 LIDSVKDMGGLVLGS
+650 LIDSVKDMGELVLGS

-683 AELIGRHF
+683 AELIGKHF
-691 SGADAR
+691 SGADAK

-703 LPVLLEL
+703 LPILLEL
-710 NRLMPEWAEVK
+710 NRILPEWADVK
-721 YFLARN
+721 YLLARN
-727 YGALA
+727 YGAIA
-732 SLARDAGNP
+732 SLARDAGSN

-778 YAELMADTGKTA
+778 YAEILADTGKTA
-790 GAIPIA
+790 AAIPIA
-796 KQAVESMEELIKALP
+796 QQAVTALEELIKTQEP
-811 ENDKLTPERRMWSS
+811 SDKLTPERRMWAA

-831 GSLGHTS
+831 GALGHTS
-838 ESAGKK
+838 EGAGKK
-844 TEAKAAFAS
+844 AEAKTAFAS
-853 AVAIWEK
+853 AVTIWEQ
-860 LSAAIANDE
+860 LAAANATDE
-869 AIQAGLNW
+869 AVQAGLTW
-877 SKGRLAKF
+877 SKGRLAKI

>member
-1 MLSHEP
+1 
-7 VSRGIRNPLANPRER
+7 
-22 IEARMSLPD
+22 MSLPD

-55 SGRACAV
+55 NGKACAV

-158 GIPHGNLRPCNV
+158 GIPHGNLRPSNV
-170 LLEDDAESSIRLTD
+170 LLEDDVESSIRLTD
-184 LAQGWVG
+184 IAQGWVG

-200 HFAHLCPEQAENPD
+200 HFVHLCPEQAENPD

-234 RLLNGT
+234 RLLNGV

-258 AAAGLAVQ
+258 AAAGLAAQ

-273 SAVKSQPKVVW
+273 AAVKSQPKVVW
-284 PRPAQSKWD
+284 PHPAQSKWD

-304 DLNPAARWADMREVV
+304 DLNPAARWADMREIV

-384 DTLGANHKVEI
+384 DSLAANHKIEI
-395 AAREN
+395 DAREN
-400 RIATLTGERDIAR
+400 RIATLTSERDISR
-413 GAKAVADQNLQ
+413 SAKAVADQNLQ

-465 IPALEASPALGV
+465 LPALETSPALGV

-493 RNSAKAVEYLTKARE
+493 RNSAQAVEYLTKARE
-508 QARELIGKG
+508 QALELISKG
-517 TADGAQTALHQ
+517 TGEGAQIALHQ

-537 LSDIRGREGRHAES
+537 LSDIRGREGRHADS
-551 LALLKDAT
+551 LALLGDAT

-570 RNRLARN
+570 KNRLARN

-590 LRNGDISD
+590 LRNGDMAG

-620 SDEKF
+620 NDEKF
-625 LLARAKFARGISQR
+625 ILARAKFAKGISQR
-639 EAGRIEDALNT
+639 EAGKTEDALNT
-650 LIDSVKDMGGLVLGS
+650 LIDSVKDMGELVLGS

-691 SGADAR
+691 SGADAK

-703 LPVLLEL
+703 LPILLEL
-710 NRLMPEWAEVK
+710 NRLMPEWSEVK

-732 SLARDAGNP
+732 SLARDAGSP
-741 SEAAKKKQDAI
+741 SEASKKKQDAI

-778 YAELMADTGKTA
+778 YAELMADTGKNTA
-790 GAIPIA
+790 AIPIA
-796 KQAVESMEELIKALP
+796 KQAVESMEALIAALP
-811 ENDKLTPERRMWSS
+811 PSDKLTPERRMWSS

-860 LSAAIANDE
+860 LAAAIANDD

-877 SKGRLAKF
+877 SKGRLAKI

>member
-1 MLSHEP
+1 M
-7 VSRGIRNPLANPRER
+7 
-22 IEARMSLPD
+22 
-31 IAGHE
+31 
-36 LQDLVGSGRCGA
+36 QDLVGSGRCGA

-55 SGRACAV
+55 NGKACAV

-93 VENYSFDKTPY
+93 VESYSFDKTPY

-126 PTLEAACNGLPPE
+126 PTLESACNGLPPE

-158 GIPHGNLRPCNV
+158 GIPHGNLRPSNI
-170 LLEDDAESSIRLTD
+170 LLEDDAESSIRLSD
-184 LAQGWVG
+184 IAQGWVG

-200 HFAHLCPEQAENPD
+200 HFVHLCPEQAENPD
-214 GVFAGYGPTWDVY
+214 GVFAGYGPSWDVY

-234 RLLNGT
+234 RLLNGM

-245 EMWASEVERAQQQ
+245 EMWDSEVERARQQ
-258 AAAGLAVQ
+258 AASGLAVQ

-273 SAVKSQPKVVW
+273 SAVKMQPKIVW
-284 PRPAQSKWD
+284 PHPAQSKWE
-293 ERRRNIIERAL
+293 ERRHNIIERAL

-330 LEESREQ
+330 LEEARDQ

-352 QTAALSL
+352 QTAAISL

-384 DTLGANHKVEI
+384 DNLASNHKIELDAQKNLNTTVM
-395 AAREN
+395 N
-400 RIATLTGERDIAR
+400 ERDTAR
-413 GAKAVADQNLQ
+413 AAKAVADQNLQ

-450 QKEQLND
+450 QKEQLRD

-465 IPALEASPALGV
+465 LPALEQSPALGV

-488 LHLRL
+488 LHLKL
-493 RNSAKAVEYLTKARE
+493 RDTVQAVTYLTKARE
-508 QARELIGKG
+508 QAAELISKG
-517 TADGAQTALHQ
+517 AGEESQIALYQ

-537 LSDIRGREGRHAES
+537 LSDIRGHEGRHAES
-551 LALLKDAT
+551 LELLKEAT

-570 RNRLARN
+570 KNRLARN

-590 LRNGDISD
+590 LRNGDVAD
-598 SEQALARVPVILDP
+598 SEQALARVPMILDP

-620 SDEKF
+620 NDEKF
-625 LLARAKFARGISQR
+625 ILARAKFAKGISQR
-639 EAGRIEDALNT
+639 DAGKVEDALNT
-650 LIDSVKDMGGLVLGS
+650 LIDSVKDMGELVLGS

-671 QALLLAEAYTEL
+671 QALLLSEAYTEL

-691 SGADAR
+691 SGVDAK
-697 EAHNQA
+697 EAHNQGV
-703 LPVLLEL
+703 PILLEL
-710 NRLMPEWAEVK
+710 NRLLPEWAEVK
-721 YFLARN
+721 YLLARN

-732 SLARDAGNP
+732 SLARDAGSP

-752 ELVNEILADDKTN
+752 ELVNEILADETDN
-765 ARYGFLLAKLRGE
+765 ARYGFLQAKLRGE
-778 YAELMADTGKTA
+778 YAELLADSGKTSA
-790 GAIPIA
+790 AIPIA
-796 KQAVESMEELIKALP
+796 KQAVESLEALIKAQP
-811 ENDKLTPERRMWSS
+811 ESDKLTPERRMWAS

-831 GSLGHTS
+831 GSLGHTT
-838 ESAGKK
+838 EKAGNK
-844 TEAKAAFAS
+844 TEARAAFS
-853 AVAIWEK
+853 NAVAIWEK
-860 LSAAIANDE
+860 LAAAIANDE
-869 AIQAGLNW
+869 AIQTGLTW
-877 SKGRLAKF
+877 SKGRLAKL

>member
-1 MLSHEP
+1 
-7 VSRGIRNPLANPRER
+7 
-22 IEARMSLPD
+22 MSLPE

-48 VYRAVSA
+48 VYRAVA
-55 SGRACAV
+55 TNGKACAV

-71 RKALATAFRALQQ
+71 RKALATAFRVQQQ

-93 VENYSFDKTPY
+93 VESYSFERTPY

-118 HGRRQWQT
+118 HGRRLWQT

-158 GIPHGNLRPCNV
+158 GLPHGNLRPCNV
-170 LLEDDAESSIRLTD
+170 LLEDDAEASIRLTD
-184 LAQGWVG
+184 IAQGWVG

-200 HFAHLCPEQAENPD
+200 HFVHLCPEQAENPD
-214 GVFAGYGPTWDVY
+214 GVFAGYGPSWDVY

-245 EMWASEVERAQQQ
+245 EAWEEEVGRANQ
-258 AAAGLAVQ
+258 AASQGLAAQ
-266 IDSNALL
+266 INSNALL
-273 SAVKSQPKVVW
+273 AAVKAQPKVVW
-284 PRPAQSKWD
+284 PHPAQSKWD
-293 ERRRNIIERAL
+293 ERRRNIIERSL
-304 DLNPAARWADMREVV
+304 DLNPSARWGDMREVV

-330 LEESREQ
+330 LEESRDQ
-337 TVRERQKQAKKVLTL
+337 TVRERQKQAKKVFSL
-352 QTAALSL
+352 QSTAICL
-359 LTIFVLCFIYAFVTL
+359 LTVFVLAGVYAFVTL
-374 RRAQRAEKTI
+374 RRAQKAEAVI
-384 DTLGANHKVEI
+384 ASADANHKIQTDALDTQIV
-395 AAREN
+395 
-400 RIATLTGERDIAR
+400 TLRNERDTSR
-413 GAKAVADQNLQ
+413 KAKAITDQNLK

-450 QKEQLND
+450 SRDQLQQ
-457 ALAYCMRG
+457 ALDYCMAG
-465 IPALEASPALGV
+465 LPALEESPTMGV

-488 LHLRL
+488 LHLKL
-493 RNSAKAVEYLTKARE
+493 RNPTQAEAYLIKARD
-508 QARELIGKG
+508 QANELISKG
-517 TADGAQTALHQ
+517 GSNLDPTQLAQYQ

-537 LSDIRGREGRHAES
+537 LGDIRFQAGRSAES
-551 LALLKDAT
+551 LALLKEAT
-559 VNLDKGLAADP
+559 ANLDKGLAADP

-590 LRNGDISD
+590 LRTGDLPA
-598 SEQALARVPVILDP
+598 SEDALVRVPAILDP
-612 KLIGHDLI
+612 QLIGHDLI

-625 LLARAKFARGISQR
+625 ILARAKFAKGLSQR
-639 EAGRIEDALNT
+639 DSGKIDDSLNT
-650 LIDSVKDMGGLVLGS
+650 LIDSVKDMGELVLGS
-665 SPRNQD
+665 SPRNQE

-683 AELIGRHF
+683 AELIGKHF
-691 SGADAR
+691 GGPDAK

-703 LPVLLEL
+703 LPILLEL
-710 NRLMPEWAEVK
+710 NRLLPEWTEVK
-721 YFLARN
+721 YLLARN
-727 YGALA
+727 YGALG

-741 SEAAKKKQDAI
+741 SEASKKKQDAI
-752 ELVNEILADDKTN
+752 ELVNEIMADDKTN

-778 YAELMADTGKTA
+778 YAELMADSGKTA
-790 GAIPIA
+790 AAIPIA
-796 KQAVESMEELIKALP
+796 EQAVKSLEEFIQAQGP
-811 ENDKLTPERRMWSS
+811 SDQLTPERRTWAA

-831 GSLGHTS
+831 GALGHTC
-838 ESAGKK
+838 EGAGKK
-844 TEAKAAFAS
+844 TEARDAFTS
-853 AVAIWEK
+853 AVTIWEK
-860 LSAAIANDE
+860 LATANAADE
-869 AIQAGLNW
+869 AAQAGLTW
-877 SKGRLAKF
+877 SKGRLAKI

>member
-1 MLSHEP
+1 
-7 VSRGIRNPLANPRER
+7 
-22 IEARMSLPD
+22 MSLPD

-55 SGRACAV
+55 NGKACAV

-93 VENYSFDKTPY
+93 VESYSFDKTPY

-126 PTLEAACNGLPPE
+126 PTLEAACGGLPPE

-148 ADALAWLHKH
+148 SDALSWLHKH
-158 GIPHGNLRPCNV
+158 GIPHGNLRPANV
-170 LLEDDAESSIRLTD
+170 LLEDDVESSIRLTD
-184 LAQGWVG
+184 IAQGWVG

-200 HFAHLCPEQAENPD
+200 HFVHLCPEQAENPD

-234 RLLNGT
+234 RLLNGS

-245 EMWASEVERAQQQ
+245 EMWESEVERARQQ
-258 AAAGLAVQ
+258 AASGLAVQ

-273 SAVKSQPKVVW
+273 AAVKSQPKVVW
-284 PRPAQSKWD
+284 PHPAQSKWD

-330 LEESREQ
+330 LEEAREQ

-352 QTAALSL
+352 QTSAISL
-359 LTIFVLCFIYAFVTL
+359 LTIFVLSFIYSFVTL
-374 RRAQRAEKTI
+374 RRAQKAERTI
-384 DTLGANHKVEI
+384 DSLAANHKIEI
-395 AAREN
+395 DAREN
-400 RIATLTGERDIAR
+400 RIASLTSERDIAR
-413 GAKAVADQNLQ
+413 SAKAVADQNLQ

-465 IPALEASPALGV
+465 LPALEQAPALGV
-477 ERLRAY
+477 ERLRSY

-488 LHLRL
+488 LHLKL
-493 RNSAKAVEYLTKARE
+493 RNSTQAVTYLTKARE
-508 QARELIGKG
+508 QAAELIAKG
-517 TADGAQTALHQ
+517 TGEGAQIALYQ

-537 LSDIRGREGRHAES
+537 LSDIRGREGRHADS
-551 LALLKDAT
+551 LTLLKDAT
-559 VNLDKGLAADP
+559 LNLDKGLAADP
-570 RNRLARN
+570 KNRLARN

-590 LRNGDISD
+590 LRNGDVAD
-598 SEQALARVPVILDP
+598 SEQAMARVPAILDP

-620 SDEKF
+620 NDEKF
-625 LLARAKFARGISQR
+625 ILARAKYAKGISQR
-639 EAGRIEDALNT
+639 DAGKTEDALNT
-650 LIDSVKDMGGLVLGS
+650 LIDSVKDMGELVLGS

-691 SGADAR
+691 SGTDAR

-703 LPVLLEL
+703 LPILLEL

-721 YFLARN
+721 YFLART

-732 SLARDAGNP
+732 SLARDAGSP
-741 SEAAKKKQDAI
+741 SEASKKKQDAI
-752 ELVNEILADDKTN
+752 ELVNEILADDPTN
-765 ARYGFLLAKLRGE
+765 ARFGFLLAKLRGE
-778 YAELMADTGKTA
+778 YAELLADGGKTSA
-790 GAIPIA
+790 AIPIA
-796 KQAVESMEELIKALP
+796 KQAVESLEALIQAQP
-811 ENDKLTPERRMWSS
+811 PSEKLTPERRMWAS

-844 TEAKAAFAS
+844 TEAKAAFAN

-860 LSAAIANDE
+860 LAAAIANDE

-877 SKGRLAKF
+877 SKGRLAKI

>member
-1 MLSHEP
+1 
-7 VSRGIRNPLANPRER
+7 
-22 IEARMSLPD
+22 MSLPE

-48 VYRAVSA
+48 VYRAVSTN
-55 SGRACAV
+55 GKACAV

-93 VENYSFDKTPY
+93 VESYSFDKTPY

-126 PTLEAACNGLPPE
+126 PSLESACNGLPPE

-148 ADALAWLHKH
+148 ADALSWLHKH
-158 GIPHGNLRPCNV
+158 GIPHGNLRPSNI

-184 LAQGWVG
+184 IAQGWVG

-200 HFAHLCPEQAENPD
+200 HFVHLCPEQAENPD
-214 GVFAGYGPTWDVY
+214 GVFAGYGPSWDVY

-234 RLLNGT
+234 RLLNGV

-245 EMWASEVERAQQQ
+245 DMWASEVERARQQ

-266 IDSNALL
+266 VDSNALL
-273 SAVKSQPKVVW
+273 AAVKAQPKIYW
-284 PRPAQSKWD
+284 PQEAQSKWE

-304 DLNPAARWADMREVV
+304 DLNPAARWADMREIV

-330 LEESREQ
+330 LEESRDQ
-337 TVRERQKQAKKVLTL
+337 TVRERQKQAKKVLTW
-352 QTAALSL
+352 QTTAISL
-359 LTIFVLCFIYAFVTL
+359 LVIFVLCFIYAFKT
-374 RRAQRAEKTI
+374 QRNLQKAENTI
-384 DTLGANHKVEI
+384 SNINDVHKMERD
-395 AAREN
+395 ALN
-400 RIATLTGERDIAR
+400 SRIALLTSERDTER
-413 GAKAVADQNLQ
+413 NAKAVADQNLQ

-450 QKEQLND
+450 QKEQLHD

-465 IPALEASPALGV
+465 LPALEQSPALGV

-488 LHLRL
+488 LHL
-493 RNSAKAVEYLTKARE
+493 
-508 QARELIGKG
+508 
-517 TADGAQTALHQ
+517 Q

-537 LSDIRGREGRHAES
+537 LSDIRGREGRHVES
-551 LALLKDAT
+551 LSLLKEAT

-570 RNRLARN
+570 KNRLARN

-590 LRNGDISD
+590 LRNGDVAD
-598 SEQALARVPVILDP
+598 SEQALARVPMILDA
-612 KLIGHDLI
+612 KMIGHDLI
-620 SDEKF
+620 NDEKF
-625 LLARAKFARGISQR
+625 ILARAKFAKGISQR
-639 EAGRIEDALNT
+639 DAGKVEEALNT
-650 LIDSVKDMGGLVLGS
+650 LIDSVKDMGELVLGS

-691 SGADAR
+691 SGSDAK

-703 LPVLLEL
+703 VPILLEL
-710 NRLMPEWAEVK
+710 NRLLPEWAEVK
-721 YFLARN
+721 YLLSRN

-741 SEAAKKKQDAI
+741 AEAGKKKQDAI
-752 ELVNEILADDKTN
+752 ELVNEILADDKDN

-778 YAELMADTGKTA
+778 YAELLADGGKTTA
-790 GAIPIA
+790 AIPIA
-796 KQAVESMEELIKALP
+796 KQAVESLEALIKAQP
-811 ENDKLTPERRMWSS
+811 ANDKLTPERRMWAS

-844 TEAKAAFAS
+844 AEAKAAFAN

-860 LSAAIANDE
+860 LAAAIANDE
-869 AIQAGLNW
+869 AIQTGLNW
-877 SKGRLAKF
+877 SKGRLAKL

>member
-1 MLSHEP
+1 
-7 VSRGIRNPLANPRER
+7 
-22 IEARMSLPD
+22 MSLPD

-55 SGRACAV
+55 NGKACAV

-184 LAQGWVG
+184 IAQGWVG

-200 HFAHLCPEQAENPD
+200 HFVHLCPEQAENPD

-234 RLLNGT
+234 RLLNGM

-258 AAAGLAVQ
+258 AAAGLAAQ

-273 SAVKSQPKVVW
+273 AAVKSQPKIVW
-284 PRPAQSKWD
+284 PHPAQSKWD

-304 DLNPAARWADMREVV
+304 DLNPAARWGDMREIV

-337 TVRERQKQAKKVLTL
+337 TVRERQKQAKKVLAL
-352 QTAALSL
+352 QTAAISL

-374 RRAQRAEKTI
+374 RRAQKAEKTI
-384 DTLGANHKVEI
+384 DNLGANHKIEI
-395 AAREN
+395 DAREN
-400 RIATLTGERDIAR
+400 RIANLTAERDIAR
-413 GAKAVADQNLQ
+413 SAKAVADQNLQ

-465 IPALEASPALGV
+465 LPALEMSPALGV

-493 RNSAKAVEYLTKARE
+493 RNSTQAVEYLTKARE
-508 QARELIGKG
+508 QALELISKG
-517 TADGAQTALHQ
+517 TGEGAQIALYQ

-537 LSDIRGREGRHAES
+537 LSDIRGREGRHADS
-551 LALLKDAT
+551 LALLGDAT

-570 RNRLARN
+570 KNRLARN

-590 LRNGDISD
+590 LRNGDMAG

-612 KLIGHDLI
+612 KLIGHELI
-620 SDEKF
+620 NDEKF
-625 LLARAKFARGISQR
+625 ILARAKFAKGISQR
-639 EAGRIEDALNT
+639 EAGKIEESLNT
-650 LIDSVKDMGGLVLGS
+650 LIDSVKDMGELVLGS

-691 SGADAR
+691 SGADAK

-703 LPVLLEL
+703 LPILLEL

-727 YGALA
+727 YGSLA
-732 SLARDAGNP
+732 SLARDAGSP
-741 SEAAKKKQDAI
+741 SEASKKKQDAI

-778 YAELMADTGKTA
+778 YAELMADNNKTA
-790 GAIPIA
+790 AAIPIA
-796 KQAVESMEELIKALP
+796 KQAVESMEALIKALP
-811 ENDKLTPERRMWSS
+811 ESDKLTPERRMWSS

-831 GSLGHTS
+831 GSLGHTC

-860 LSAAIANDE
+860 LAAAIANDE

-877 SKGRLAKF
+877 SKGRLAKI